1 MISLLVDKAD
11 PGQHTE
17 TVLKELLG
25 CSESQAEAIKKAKRR
40 GFAGAEKR
48 LKKL

>member
-25 CSESQAEAIKKAKRR
+25 CSESQAEAIKKQNDAALPELK
-40 GFAGAEKR
+40 KR